1 MKKIDFKKIN
11 FKDKKFIF
19 PLILAVPIL
28 FMGYM
33 VYGIVGD
40 LSSDPE
46 ATNIATKEIA
56 NVPMADSLSIASK
69 FSAINDAYQNQ
80 QDFTALQV
88 EQEATRLSADTTIY
102 TAEEQ
107 AMLAQLEEEHKR
119 ASESISSTN
128 ARIQEANSQL
138 AESRRTLVN
147 DEFSGR
153 GSKEEESLNKE
164 IRMYQK
170 ILRGEEIL
178 TPEEEEQ
185 RKIDKIRQEERAKVL
200 QEVNQKT
207 TVTVEKVA
215 PEESTS
221 TAFNTIG
228 KEKTGNSYIRA
239 MVDQGVTVTSGSRI
253 RFRLL
258 DEVKIQGERVP
269 AGSQIYAIVTAFGE
283 QRVQA
288 QVTSI
293 ITKGKRVKVNLSV
306 YDRDGIEGFFI
317 PKSSFRDFSKQA
329 GSQAIG
335 QSNINVT
342 SNSESVEGV
351 AIQALQGV
359 YQSAS
364 SAISR
369 KIQENKAKIKYNT
382 IIYLI
387 NDNE

>member
-46 ATNIATKEIA
+46 AENIATKEIA